1 MMVNMNMTY
10 LIIEISIAALS
21 VGLLLWANYKYNIFI
36 NVVSVYGVII
46 MSPFILLG
54 TILFGL
60 MVLIQ
65 EKNGMCEID
74 GCYHYQKLTWID
86 YLKFKFTG
94 EGRKY
99 ACEG

>member
-1 MMVNMNMTY
+1 MDITY
-10 LIIEISIAALS
+10 LITEITITVLS
-21 VGLLLWANYKYNIFI
+21 VGLLLWANYKFDLFLNALGLYA
-36 NVVSVYGVII
+36 VVIGF
-46 MSPFILLG
+46 PLILLG
-54 TILFGL
+54 AAFFVIILL
-60 MVLIQ
+60 LK

>member
-1 MMVNMNMTY
+1 
-10 LIIEISIAALS
+10 
-21 VGLLLWANYKYNIFI
+21 
-36 NVVSVYGVII
+36 
-46 MSPFILLG
+46 
-54 TILFGL
+54 